1 MNAGSR
7 VALFVTCMVDAM
19 FQEVGKATMHLLERL
34 GYDGDGRC
42 ARRVAARCTR
52 TLGTPTTPYRW
63 SDQFADVFGGYD
75 ALVAPSGSCVGS
87 VRHQH
92 AALADRVGDPELAA
106 RVRTVAER
114 TYELSEFLLDVHG
127 SADVGA

>member
-42 ARRVAARCTR
+42 ARRVAATIRDEHYPPEHPGR
-52 TLGTPTTPYRW
+52 TPRASNP
-63 SDQFADVFGGYD
+63 AE
-75 ALVAPSGSCVGS
+75 
-87 VRHQH
+87 
-92 AALADRVGDPELAA
+92 AAFLQIGD
-106 RVRTVAER
+106 
-114 TYELSEFLLDVHG
+114 
-127 SADVGA
+127 GAKA